1 MSWLEEY
8 ILICCGEERM
18 IEMRRAK
25 ERKEYR
31 STCYGGSPG
40 YPASVVIDNVDD
52 DFTLKM
58 SNCIGFK

>member
-25 ERKEYR
+25 ERKGVQ
-31 STCYGGSPG
+31 YGGRV
-40 YPASVVIDNVDD
+40 VVI
-52 DFTLKM
+52 LILI
-58 SNCIGFK
+58 CR